1 MITLEQ
7 ISAANKMNLETLLGL
22 ANKAFEGIEKM
33 VELNM
38 QAIKATLHEN
48 IDHTKKSLSTKDAQ
62 EFLSMQANMLQP
74 IAEKAL
80 AYGRQCYDI
89 LAHTQAEFTQA
100 AEAQMAENS
109 QKMQAFAGGVVKSA
123 PAGSESATAMLKA
136 AINASNIAYETIY
149 KAAKQAAEMAESNIQ
164 AATQVA
170 NKAVDQTYT
179 QRNKKA
185 HASS

>member
-7 ISAANKMNLETLLGL
+7 ISAANKSNVETLLGL
-22 ANKAFEGIEKM
+22 ANKAFEGLERI

-38 QAIKATLHEN
+38 QAIKATVHEN

-62 EFLSMQANMLQP
+62 EFLSVQANLLQP

-80 AYGRQCYDI
+80 AYGRQYYEI
-89 LAHTQAEFTQA
+89 LAHTQAQFTQA
-100 AEAQMAENS
+100 TEAQMAENS
-109 QKMQAFAGGVVKSA
+109 QKIQAFADGVVKSA

-136 AINASNIAYETIY
+136 AIHASNIAYETVY
-149 KAAKQAAEMAESNIQ
+149 KAAKQAAEMTESNIQ

-170 NKAVDQTYT
+170 NKAVDQSYT
-179 QRNKKA
+179 QRNKKTHTA
-185 HASS
+185 